1 MTTRKLPTILYKIH
15 GYCNNFIAQLFQKS
29 QKTGRRHF
37 AQRPGRSL
45 QPRLQLKKNPNDTL
59 CSGENSL
66 QPDEEIKSLA
76 IIVAEK

>member
-1 MTTRKLPTILYKIH
+1 
-15 GYCNNFIAQLFQKS
+15 
-29 QKTGRRHF
+29 
-37 AQRPGRSL
+37 
-45 QPRLQLKKNPNDTL
+45 L